1 MAKAH
6 VQRLDLEVLL
16 KVSCCRERGRRGGEE
31 IGLGLEREEEEV
43 REEEENAVLS
53 RPWNSTT
60 LNSLTTVG
68 YLLDV
73 FIKLWIPSMARIF
86 TSAWS

>member
-1 MAKAH
+1 MGVH
-6 VQRLDLEVLL
+6 E
-16 KVSCCRERGRRGGEE
+16 
-31 IGLGLEREEEEV
+31 
-43 REEEENAVLS
+43 
-53 RPWNSTT
+53 

-73 FIKLWIPSMARIF
+73 FIKLFIKLWIPSMVRNF